1 MVRLTGE
8 GLIECEE
15 CSNEIKIYSENFE
28 YSSASSERGMG
39 PEVQH
44 SFYDE
49 ITCEQCGNKISFLL
63 LGVEYTMG
71 SNNHESNEIKGANL
85 KENDFELEI
94 GPEDYSQNY

>member
-49 ITCEQCGNKISFLL
+49 ITCEQCGNKISF
-63 LGVEYTMG
+63 Y
-71 SNNHESNEIKGANL
+71 
-85 KENDFELEI
+85 
-94 GPEDYSQNY
+94 YSVLSIQWGRIIMKVMR